1 MKKEE
6 ILEYLKS
13 DKANSL
19 FKKADK
25 IRKLY
30 CGDKVFIRG
39 IIEFSNHCYRS
50 CLYCGLRRENKNL
63 RYRMTVGEV
72 RISQTDN

>member
-13 DKANSL
+13 DKTGNP
-19 FKKADK
+19 DRV
-25 IRKLY
+25 RKLY

-39 IIEFSNHCYRS
+39 IIVFSDHCYRS